1 MAESM
6 LRSVLN
12 KIFEIVGGP
21 IDHVP
26 PVMYEFEI
34 SSSKRPDDR
43 ETMHSRVTS
52 MPPILNLSN

>member
-1 MAESM
+1 M